1 MIAEDRSCPALSRI
15 ALTWRLIFL
24 MGLPRRLLWSS
35 SSLWLL
41 HFSERSSTAILIKV
55 VGKTVHV
62 TFPKGNMGYDQ
73 YTVPVAFESTF
84 VAFL

>member
-1 MIAEDRSCPALSRI
+1 MSCSLAHSTYLAPHISYGPATQVI
-15 ALTWRLIFL
+15 VVVFVAVVQF
-24 MGLPRRLLWSS
+24 
-35 SSLWLL
+35 